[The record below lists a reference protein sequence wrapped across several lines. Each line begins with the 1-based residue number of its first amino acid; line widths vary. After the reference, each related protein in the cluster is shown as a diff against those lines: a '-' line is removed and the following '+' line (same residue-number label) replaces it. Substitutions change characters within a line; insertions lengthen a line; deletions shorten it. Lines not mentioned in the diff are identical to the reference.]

1 MFDFLSI
8 KKTLA
13 DVGKQVSDLRSQIE
27 TLQRQRE
34 DIVSAPATRADVK
47 EMVAQ
52 WVERKSTEYMRRLEF
67 NLQEFVTHPKNLKC
81 EKTVGHRMT
90 LFGTTRQLGALTMF
104 PGPELEDMAICC
116 LFGPALITSLNTIID
131 AMENWPAGGIPM
143 RERGKKIKDIDAQID
158 KLMSQES
165 ALVSAAQE
173 AGVQIG

>member
-13 DVGKQVSDLRSQIE
+13 DVSNQVRKLRQQIE

-34 DIVSAPATRADVK
+34 DIINAPATRDDVK

-52 WVERKSTEYMRRLEF
+52 WVEKKSTEYMRRLEF
-67 NLQEFVTHPKNLKC
+67 NLGEFITHPEKLKC
-81 EKTVGHRMT
+81 ENTVGHRMT
-90 LFGTTRQLGALTMF
+90 LFGTTRQLGALTMY

-116 LFGPALITSLNTIID
+116 LLGSTLKTSLNATID

-143 RERGKKIKDIDAQID
+143 RERGKKITDIDTQIE

-165 ALVSAAQE
+165 ALVGEAQE